1 MSLRDRASSWLRS
14 NVVVRAL
21 NEALDG
27 NLIGEYALTALFG
40 AALIV
45 CWSFALVRS
54 NALLRGPSEGRQAHN
69 LAAGRSTR
77 PPAPNL
83 TKLNVRAS
91 DAVRYLGETAP
102 DRSPRTASQHNTV
115 RPASDPHRAVD
126 ETLRR
131 DGDSAHCLPA
141 STRGKGS
148 HARPASSRPAV
159 RSSSGGNQW
168 AGSVQSGPEDL
179 RAIVRDSAKAEC
191 VPQHILAGLAEDES
205 GWRATVVGKHG
216 EVGLLQLKSA
226 VATWCGI
233 QDRRNPRQNAR
244 CGARYLALQ
253 FERFGTWELALVA
266 FKAGPEA
273 IPDSIPASSWAYAQR
288 ALLKAEAYR

>member
-83 TKLNVRAS
+83 TRLNVRAS
-91 DAVRYLGETAP
+91 DAVRHPGETAP

-126 ETLRR
+126 ETAGETALQCCPRTETVQPETER
-131 DGDSAHCLPA
+131 LFGVSASPGSGA
-141 STRGKGS
+141 RAVGST
-148 HARPASSRPAV
+148 
-159 RSSSGGNQW
+159 
-168 AGSVQSGPEDL
+168 EDL
-179 RAIVRDSAKAEC
+179 RTLVSSAADEHG
-191 VPQHILAGLAEDES
+191 VPPHLLSGLAEDES
-205 GWRATVVGKHG
+205 SWRPTVVGKHG

-233 QDRRNPRQNAR
+233 KDRRDPRQNAS

-253 FERFGTWELALVA
+253 FDRFGTWELALVA
-266 FKAGPEA
+266 FKAGPEVIPDA
-273 IPDSIPASSWAYAQR
+273 IPAFSRAYAHR